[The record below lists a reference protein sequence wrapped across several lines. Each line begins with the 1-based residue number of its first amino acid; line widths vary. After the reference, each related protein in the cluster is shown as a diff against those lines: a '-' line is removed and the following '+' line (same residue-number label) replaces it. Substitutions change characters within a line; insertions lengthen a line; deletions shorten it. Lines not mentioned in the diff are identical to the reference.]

1 MPSLLPVY
9 IYFSVL
15 KLPRTS
21 AAVPSLLILW
31 KQSIDLPLCSTENV
45 QVTSVANQF
54 SFNLTNFDDP
64 QAFLFSS
71 ILLPQLLLAFQSSSS
86 SSNRVMPPSFLLSA
100 QPETGAAK
108 RGARWQHSRQRAR
121 LAWTSRLLQCDGAD
135 CIWETQP
142 RLLLW
147 ALFPFAA
154 LRRRVVV
161 EMQRPCALPRPWME
175 MWKGSA
181 SFSPPIPPPVPPLV
195 PLRLPK
201 DASVVGVVSVS
212 DGLGIFFSER
222 W

>member
-108 RGARWQHSRQRAR
+108 RGARRQRSRQRAR

-135 CIWETQP
+135 CIGETQP

-147 ALFPFAA
+147 ALFPFAVSP
-154 LRRRVVV
+154 RRRHS
-161 EMQRPCALPRPWME
+161 RACPCIAPQSSGRDAETLC
-175 MWKGSA
+175 SA
-181 SFSPPIPPPVPPLV
+181 PPVDGDV
-195 PLRLPK
+195 E
-201 DASVVGVVSVS
+201 GVSI
-212 DGLGIFFSER
+212 IFAPDSSSCTSSRPAPAAQGRER
-222 W
+222 RWCR